1 MKRTIL
7 KKNIGFVSVSSKQ
20 ALRNCYYLA
29 EEIKRTALLL
39 LTILFISI
47 TNAQVQIKP
56 LPKDGYDQR
65 IRQVIN
71 QLKVVD
77 SHEHL
82 RDLANITSWRFKGS
96 KLDFMFLFIS
106 YACDDIQSAGL
117 QQIVFS
123 NQLMTDSLTVK
134 EKWKIIK
141 PYWEGSSNT
150 AYNRAVLLAADKLF
164 GVKNID
170 SSTVEE
176 LSDKIRLAYQDES
189 GWFNHVLKEKCG
201 IEYVVA
207 DDFSSLYDPKIFR
220 RVKRFD
226 NFIAIYSKSEIENL
240 TKWGNTGIN
249 SLDDLVS
256 ALATTFQDAMLTG
269 NNVGIKSGLA
279 YGRILFYDNVKKEKA
294 EEVFNKILNAQTR
307 LSFDEAKPLQD
318 YMMHKVLDLAD
329 ANNMP
334 VQIHTGLLAGNGNII
349 ENSKPTHLVNL
360 FQEYPNVKFILF
372 HGAYPY
378 GGELSTLAKNFR
390 NVYIDMC
397 WMYVISPTYSERYL
411 HEWLETVPANKI
423 MAFGGDYLNIEGV
436 YSHLMF
442 AKQVISNV
450 LISKVKDGY
459 FTEDEATKIARMI
472 LHDNAINIFKIGTY
486 FQ

>member
-1 MKRTIL
+1 M
-7 KKNIGFVSVSSKQ
+7 
-20 ALRNCYYLA
+20 
-29 EEIKRTALLL
+29 RTALLI
-39 LTILFISI
+39 LTIFFISS
-47 TNAQVQIKP
+47 TSAQVQVRT
-56 LPKDGYDQR
+56 LPKAGYDQR
-65 IRQVIN
+65 IRTAIN

-82 RDLANITSWRFKGS
+82 QDLANMTSWRFKGS
-96 KLDFMFLFIS
+96 KLDFMFLFSI
-106 YACDDIQSAGL
+106 YACDDIISSGL
-117 QQIVFS
+117 QHAVFS
-123 NQLMTDSLTVK
+123 NKLMTDSLTVK

-150 AYNRAVLLAADKLF
+150 TYNRAVLLAADKLF
-164 GVKNID
+164 GIKNID

-176 LSDKIRLAYQDES
+176 LSDKIRLAYQNES

-207 DDFSSLYDPKIFR
+207 DDYWDYGSNLYDPKIFR

-226 NFIAIYSKSEIENL
+226 NFIAIYSKSGIENL
-240 TKWGNTGIN
+240 MKWKNTGIN
-249 SLDDLVS
+249 SLDDLVT
-256 ALATTFQDAMLTG
+256 ALGTAFQDAMLKG
-269 NNVGIKSGLA
+269 NYVGIKSGLA
-279 YGRILFYDNVKKEKA
+279 YGRILFYENVKKEKA
-294 EEVFNKILNAQTR
+294 EEVFNKILNSQTR

-318 YMMHKVLDLAD
+318 YMMHRVLDLAD
-329 ANNMP
+329 ANNLP
-334 VQIHTGLLAGNGNII
+334 VQIHTGLQAGTGNII
-349 ENSKPTHLVNL
+349 ENSKPTHLVSL
-360 FQEYPNVKFILF
+360 FQEYPNVKFLLF

-423 MAFGGDYLNIEGV
+423 MAFGGDYFNIEGV

-450 LISKVKDGY
+450 LIAKVKDGY
-459 FTEDEATKIARMI
+459 FTEDEATRIARMI
-472 LHDNAINIFKIGTY
+472 LHDNAINIFKIK
-486 FQ
+486 